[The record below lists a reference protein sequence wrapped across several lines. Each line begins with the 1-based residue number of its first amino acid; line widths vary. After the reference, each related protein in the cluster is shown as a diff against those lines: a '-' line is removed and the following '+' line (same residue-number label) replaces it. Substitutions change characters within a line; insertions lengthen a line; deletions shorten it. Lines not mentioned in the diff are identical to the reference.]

1 MDPTLENNPSNNYPK
16 YWSDYLMDS
25 PEFGELYAEIK
36 NAKPISSEQ
45 NITSDIIKEY
55 FNEQKYPY
63 EKRMDMEEY
72 YKQKLG
78 LQIELVKLHNWIQ
91 ESGQKALI
99 IFEGRDAA
107 GKGST
112 IKRFMEHLNPR

>member
-55 FNEQKYPY
+55 FNEQNILTKSVWIWRNTIN
-63 EKRMDMEEY
+63 KSLDC
-72 YKQKLG
+72 KLS
-78 LQIELVKLHNWIQ
+78 W
-91 ESGQKALI
+91 
-99 IFEGRDAA
+99 
-107 GKGST
+107 
-112 IKRFMEHLNPR
+112 